1 MNAYDIERGDR
12 VHPGNPVIVD
22 RYTPAARAN
31 HWLTATCLVLL
42 ALSGLALFTPSLFFL
57 TGLFGGGSLTREL
70 HPWFGVVLVI
80 SFLGLFL
87 RFWKANLWN
96 ADDTAWMAGLSDVV
110 AGHEEKLPEIGKY
123 NAGQKLVF
131 WGQSIL
137 ILTLFGTGLVIW
149 QKYFGQSSTVEQQRV
164 AMLLHAIAAI
174 SAILI
179 WIVHVYAAIWV
190 RGTMSAMTQGQVTG
204 GWGWRH
210 HRKWLRKEVR
220 QKHVAPAE

>member
-1 MNAYDIERGDR
+1 MARETPTTK
-12 VHPGNPVIVD
+12 VF
-22 RYTPAARAN
+22 RYSVGARLN
-31 HWLTATCLVLL
+31 HWVTAITFILL
-42 ALSGLALFTPSLFFL
+42 AVSGLALFAPGLFFL
-57 TGLFGGGSLTREL
+57 TGLFGGGSMTREL
-70 HPWFGVVLVI
+70 HPWFGVVLVL
-80 SFLGLFL
+80 SFLGLFI

-96 ADDTAWMAGLSDVV
+96 ADDNAWMGSLPEVV
-110 AGHEEKLPEIGKY
+110 AGHEEKLPELGKY

-149 QKYFGQSSTVEQQRV
+149 QEYFGSSSTVEQQRV
-164 AMLLHAIAAI
+164 AMLLHAVAAI

-190 RGTMSAMTQGQVTG
+190 RGTMSAMTEGKVTG

-210 HRKWLRKEVR
+210 HRKWLREEVAR
-220 QKHVAPAE
+220 EKVHPAE